1 MNKTELLKAVRILS
15 GRSSHKRG
23 SSYAH
28 EQAVRQYNSL
38 LECAKLL
45 YPNRG
50 DIQSLTD
57 YKDPSHRDV
66 LVYEDAVQRLQSALE
81 SLLEDEKAAAFAGLS
96 DNSSSNPRDSSP
108 ADNAAKRLVEILQRA
123 KTVEISNAPTVVG
136 WARVFG
142 IVTETTNE
150 VSEEQEFEVGRR
162 LIQVY
167 GLIDE
172 IETQLLSID
181 GLNHSLYLR
190 SFPRIRSVCRLS
202 TFKEGALS
210 NVMGQLNDADLT
222 VLEFCGHELSKYCS
236 ERVVDPDQLKDLTT
250 RIDSLFVEVESSN
263 LPKELRQ
270 FLLTQLET
278 IRRSIQEYRIRGV
291 ERLKEALERVVGSM
305 ILNEELIKE
314 SVDRAEVGKFKG
326 LCSTF
331 YSIVIFAAKI
341 TPLVQPVA
349 QAIGLLLPADP
360 NAVPPVKLPPQG

>member
-1 MNKTELLKAVRILS
+1 MNKTELLKAIRVLS
-15 GRSSHKRG
+15 GQSSHKRG
-23 SSYAH
+23 ATYAH

-57 YKDPSHRDV
+57 YKDPSHQDV
-66 LVYEDAVQRLQSALE
+66 FVYEDAVQRLKLALE
-81 SLLEDEKAAAFAGLS
+81 SLSEDEKAPVLAGS
-96 DNSSSNPRDSSP
+96 RDDSSSNPRNSSP

-123 KTVEISNAPTVVG
+123 KSTEISNAPTVVG

-142 IVTETTNE
+142 IVTESTNE
-150 VSEEQEFEVGRR
+150 ISEQEEFEVGRR

-172 IETQLLSID
+172 IETQLLSIN

-202 TFKEGALS
+202 TFKEGSLI
-210 NVMGQLNDADLT
+210 NVMGQLSDADLT
-222 VLEFCGHELSKYCS
+222 VLEFCGHELSKYYS
-236 ERVVDPDQLKDLTT
+236 ERVVDPDQLKDLTV
-250 RIDSLFVEVESSN
+250 RIDSLFDEIEGSN
-263 LPKELRQ
+263 LPKELEQ

-278 IRRSIQEYRIRGV
+278 IRRSIQEYRIRGL

-305 ILNEELIKE
+305 ILNEELIKG
-314 SVDRAEVGKFKG
+314 SVDKAEVGKFRAV
-326 LCSTF
+326 CSSL

-341 TPLVQPVA
+341 KPLIQPVA
-349 QAIGLLLPADP
+349 QAIGLLLPGDT
-360 NAVPPVKLPPQG
+360 NAVPPVKLPPSG